1 MKLNFPKLSL
11 YLIFILSFQIAN
23 AQNLQTIKGAIS
35 DKQSQ
40 QTIPGATIQ
49 IVESNPIK
57 ITRTDVNGK
66 YKLTDVAPGRYS
78 LKISYAGYREVIFS
92 NIIVTSGKETI
103 LDIQLEESIAEIG
116 EVKVVGK
123 KNGLNNEFTS
133 VSGRS
138 FSMEEVNRYAGGRS
152 DPAR

>member
-11 YLIFILSFQIAN
+11 YLIFILSFQITN

-78 LKISYAGYREVIFS
+78 L
-92 NIIVTSGKETI
+92 SG
-103 LDIQLEESIAEIG
+103 S
-116 EVKVVGK
+116 
-123 KNGLNNEFTS
+123 
-133 VSGRS
+133 
-138 FSMEEVNRYAGGRS
+138 
-152 DPAR
+152 